1 MLVRREGR
9 FAEWMQREGMERQGE
24 RGELQVRYE
33 TVCGA
38 VGFVV

>member
-24 RGELQVRYE
+24 RGNYKYE
-33 TVCGA
+33 TGCGA